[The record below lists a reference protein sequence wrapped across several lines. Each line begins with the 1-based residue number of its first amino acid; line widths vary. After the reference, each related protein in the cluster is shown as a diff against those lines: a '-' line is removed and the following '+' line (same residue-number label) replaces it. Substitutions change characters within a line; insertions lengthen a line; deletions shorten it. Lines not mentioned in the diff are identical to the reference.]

1 MNRILLAFALALIGA
16 PIAAQTTFST
26 TDLDSN
32 HDGKVKLTKPRDSF
46 GPKDVLVLCPN
57 APRFTYAKKCSDR
70 PVMPA
75 IQGANKNGV
84 LKLAALPGP
93 VHITGAF
100 RAIETYTTTTASG
113 VVIDGLTADDL
124 QRGGV
129 RLRGKLSNITIRN
142 SSFTF
147 RKAPQTSPNL
157 PACLEIGDKSG
168 SRVDGVLLQNVSCD
182 GFQMTM
188 AANRYW
194 NGDGPTF
201 ERNVTGLRLDN
212 VTSKNSTDSC
222 FDIKV
227 PVTATRI
234 EADGCSRNYR
244 FWDSADIQQ
253 LTSGTPNKRGG
264 TSGTTHIWIHGSNTA
279 PPTIRIR
286 KLIVRSTNTTN
297 IFTIKDGAA
306 TVILD
311 SCDVKVPA
319 GTKFKVGGSKGI
331 VMKLGAGCQA

>member
-1 MNRILLAFALALIGA
+1 MRILLAFLALTTT
-16 PIAAQTTFST
+16 PLAAQTTFST

-32 HDGKVKLTKPRDSF
+32 HDGKVGLTKPRDSF
-46 GPKDVLVLCPN
+46 KAKDVLVRCPDL
-57 APRFTYAKKCSDR
+57 PTYTYAKKCPER

-93 VHITGAF
+93 VRITGAF

-147 RKAPQTSPNL
+147 RRTPQSSPNL

-168 SRVDGVLLQNVSCD
+168 SRVDGVLLQNVTCD

-234 EADGCSRNYR
+234 EAEGCARNYR
-244 FWDSADIQQ
+244 FWSSADVQQ

-297 IFTIKDGAA
+297 IFTIEDGAA